1 MERLE
6 IESHSFKGGGE
17 SIVSP
22 SSAKAQAE
30 KVASSKG
37 SVFSLLDTVAKY
49 LGDPRVRK
57 EAAHFLNQ
65 LGLAISMIKDYFNG
79 NYKQLPFQT
88 LVGLIAAAVYFVA
101 PIDAIPDVIPGL
113 GFLDDAGVIALVLA
127 SFNDDVTMYREWAE
141 GGDN

>member
-1 MERLE
+1 M
-6 IESHSFKGGGE
+6 
-17 SIVSP
+17 
-22 SSAKAQAE
+22 
-30 KVASSKG
+30 
-37 SVFSLLDTVAKY
+37 FSLLGNVAKY

-57 EAAHFLNQ
+57 EAAHLLNQ

-88 LVGLIAAAVYFVA
+88 LVGLIAAVIYFVA

-113 GFLDDAGVIALVLA
+113 GFLDDAGIIALVLA